1 MKKRIALA
9 LIVTMFVL
17 PVNAISQTNGFSFL
31 IENGSGAI
39 WDVEI
44 ATNFTMWFT
53 GGGYC
58 AVENE
63 SIMTFIIDSVAD
75 DVYGTLNIGNVT
87 VSTNDTM
94 TAIDLALGFW
104 PSWLPGLFVEVGQE
118 NIKSLNETA
127 YAAAERVSGNW
138 MNGTM
143 SSQFE
148 NISVG
153 QTPQECIVFDYEQD
167 PPGTQVSHL
176 AYSLA
181 TGVLV
186 EADTSVTIGNPYRL
200 VITLRELGFP
210 TPVDFTVGIGT
221 IIVFSG
227 IIGGGM
233 LAAIVIV
240 YIRLGRQS

>member
-1 MKKRIALA
+1 MKKRIALV
-9 LIVTMFVL
+9 LIVAMFVF
-17 PVNAISQTNGFSFL
+17 PINSIAETNGFSSV
-31 IENGSGAI
+31 IESGSGAI

-63 SIMTFIIDSVAD
+63 SIMTFSIDNVED
-75 DVYGTLNIGNVT
+75 DVYGTLNIGNVS
-87 VSTNDTM
+87 VLTNDTM

-104 PSWLPGLFVEVGQE
+104 PSWLPGLFIEVGQE
-118 NIKSLNETA
+118 NIESMNETA
-127 YAAAERVSGNW
+127 YDAAERVSGNL

-153 QTPQECIVFDYEQD
+153 QTLQECIVFDYEQD

-176 AYSLA
+176 AYSLSS
-181 TGVLV
+181 GVLV
-186 EADTSVTIGNPYRL
+186 EADTSLTIGNPYRL
-200 VITLRELGFP
+200 VIKLRELGIP
-210 TPVDFTVGIGT
+210 TPVDFTVNIGT
-221 IIVFSG
+221 MIVFSG

-240 YIRLGRQS
+240 YVRLSRQS